1 MTNVASSVVPK
12 IVRVIPRNR
21 NLEALML
28 IFAVGLNAY
37 ELAQIQLS
45 ILEVLTNELFLYW
58 LPPAFLAFVIHM
70 ILRRRASEADPMI
83 LPIALVLNG
92 LGIAMIYRLD
102 LAETAAG
109 GEELFGARQIGWT
122 VVAMAVAALVIVFV
136 PSHLF
141 LRRYVYLSMFIGI
154 GLLLAP
160 SLPFIGRTINGAS
173 LWVAIGP
180 LTFQPGELAKIAL
193 TVFFAGY
200 LVTRRESLAIVG
212 RKIMGIRI
220 PRARELGPIL
230 VIWGASLLVLV
241 LQRDLGT
248 SLLYFGLFIV
258 LVYVATGR
266 AIYVIV
272 GLTMFITGALVAGR
286 LMDYVAGR
294 FDSWLNPFDPENYDA
309 FGGSYQ
315 LAQGLF
321 GLAHGNLLGTGLGG
335 GVPQLVPL
343 AESDFIIASLGEEL
357 GLIGMF
363 AILALYLLFVA
374 RGLRI
379 GFNHPD
385 DFSKLLAT
393 GLAFVIALQ
402 CFIVIGGVTRVVP
415 LTGLT
420 TPLLAAGGSSL
431 LANWIIVGL
440 LLRISDSIGSGEKSG
455 R

>member
-45 ILEVLTNELFLYW
+45 ILEVLTNDLFFYW

-212 RKIMGIRI
+212 RKIIGIRI

>member
-1 MTNVASSVVPK
+1 MSNTASSTLPK

-28 IFAVGLNAY
+28 LFAVGLNAF

-45 ILEVLTNELFLYW
+45 ILEVLTTELFFYW

-102 LAETAAG
+102 LAEIANGGDDLFAG
-109 GEELFGARQIGWT
+109 RQIGWT
-122 VVAMAVAALVIVFV
+122 VVAMAVAAVVIVFV
-136 PSHLF
+136 RSHLF
-141 LRRYVYLSMFIGI
+141 LRRYVYLSMFIGV

-160 SLPFIGRTINGAS
+160 SLPIIGRTINGAS

-200 LVTRRESLAIVG
+200 LVTRRESLALVG

-272 GLTMFITGALVAGR
+272 GMTMFITGALVAGR
-286 LMDYVAGR
+286 LMEYVAGR
-294 FDSWLNPFDPENYDA
+294 FDSWLNPFDPANYDA

-357 GLIGMF
+357 GLVGMF

-374 RGLRI
+374 RGMRI

-393 GLAFVIALQ
+393 GLSFVIALQ

-420 TPLLAAGGSSL
+420 TPLLAAGGSAL

-440 LLRISDSIGSGEKSG
+440 LLRISDSIGSGEKLA

>member
-45 ILEVLTNELFLYW
+45 ILEVLTNDLFFYW

-212 RKIMGIRI
+212 RKIIGIRI

-272 GLTMFITGALVAGR
+272 GMTMFITGALVAGR

-294 FDSWLNPFDPENYDA
+294 FDSWLNPFAPENYDA

-440 LLRISDSIGSGEKSG
+440 LLRISDSIGSGEKSA